1 MGGLIGGGVGAVLW
15 AVITYVTEYQIGLMA
30 IGVGLLVGLLV
41 GFGIRFFGKGIDRI
55 FGIVGGAI
63 SLTSVI
69 FGNFLVSLGFLA
81 IALEVSFIDVLFG
94 SNYARALELMMA
106 TFSPIDL
113 LFYAIAVYEGYRFSF
128 RKISKAELLDGV
140 ATRSNR

>member
-1 MGGLIGGGVGAVLW
+1 MLW

-30 IGVGLLVGLLV
+30 IGVGLLVG
-41 GFGIRFFGKGIDRI
+41 FGIRFFSKGIDRI